1 MTTTMDDES
10 KFIYEHSKELQE
22 KYAGKYVA
30 VVGGK
35 VIAIANTFLEAV
47 KEVEKE
53 FADRIPLVAYIPK
66 EEEELLLI

>member
-1 MTTTMDDES
+1 MDEES
-10 KFIYEHSKELQE
+10 EYLYGHSKELQE

-30 VVGGK
+30 ILGDKIIAVG
-35 VIAIANTFLEAV
+35 NTFLTTY

-53 FADRIPLVAYIPK
+53 FGESLPLIAYIPK